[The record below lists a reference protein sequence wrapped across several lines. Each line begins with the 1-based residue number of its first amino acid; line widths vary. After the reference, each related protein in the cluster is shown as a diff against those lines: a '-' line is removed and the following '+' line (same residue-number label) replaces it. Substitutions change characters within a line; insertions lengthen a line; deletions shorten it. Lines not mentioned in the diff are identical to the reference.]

1 MTTSRRRRGLL
12 AATAVSAATVLAVT
26 AAGGATAAQTAGPNE
41 GKGKAAQS
49 ENTKGKERKGNYDA
63 RTPNA
68 KTTTTRSAKVAG
80 QESAASEKFRESLG
94 TQGVVEFDPN
104 TGTPAQVS
112 KLNGFLTG
120 KSAKKATDV
129 ALGYVKAHPEVFKL
143 SAADLGT
150 LKLRKEYVDDLGTHH
165 ISWIQTVDGVEVFGN
180 GLKANVTKHG
190 ELISLMGSPIAGLA
204 SQAQARSAAAAPKV
218 SAAAARTA
226 AAEDMGATAKSATAK
241 TTGADVKWSNGDSA
255 QQVWFHTADGLRKG
269 WLTYVNAG
277 GMNVY
282 SHVIDAQTGSL
293 LYRKDLVNEGN
304 GDALVQDNYPG
315 AAKGGTQRVENLIFN
330 KWLPK
335 NAKTLLEGTSVAAWA
350 DVNDDNQPNNGETV
364 KVPGTKTGA
373 EYKLVPFTTT
383 ASSFCSTSFVCTW
396 DPAKPDSWKTNMNQD
411 VTNAFYLASNFH
423 DWLAKPPISF
433 TPAAGSFDAAGG
445 DPVHLNALDGAATAA
460 NGGPDANHID
470 NANMSTPP
478 DGISPTMQMY
488 LWHFPGTTDA
498 QDPFVPASGANDAS
512 VLYHEYTHGLSNRLV
527 VDATGNS
534 TLNSIQA
541 GSMGEAWSDF
551 YAMDYLV
558 SHGLEKDTT
567 APGEVLE
574 GKYVAAGQLF
584 RTQAIDCRVKAVSPN
599 CIQPDGSKG
608 GYTYGDFPTIGGTPE
623 VHASGEVWAQ
633 TLWDLRE
640 RFGRSYAV
648 SLITRA
654 MELSPA
660 DPTMLDMRNA
670 IVQADLVASG
680 GKNADTIWTVF
691 ANRGMG
697 WYAGVI
703 DGGDSFP
710 AEDFHKPPTGAT
722 TTLSGTVLDKDTG
735 APVAGALV
743 YIGGHSSGYAGDY
756 AASTNSKGEYKIIG
770 VAPGTYPKVVMS
782 APGYELLV
790 QPATVSKSGSKSNFA
805 PRRNWAASSGG
816 GSAVGFNGPDFSP
829 QCGPGMAIDN
839 AQGTGWGSTTGDDAG
854 TPTNQMIEK
863 HVDIKL
869 SGKVNVTAF
878 NVDPS
883 NTCGDAGSASTGGY
897 RIETSVDGTTW
908 AVAQQGT
915 FTAANRGKYN
925 LVTPTGNATGIQYV
939 RFVMTSP
946 QVPDFATNCPDGAFS
961 GCQFTDMTEIQVFG
975 TK

>member
-1 MTTSRRRRGLL
+1 MTTSRRGRGLL
-12 AATAVSAATVLAVT
+12 AVSAVSAAAVVLAMT
-26 AAGGATAAQTAGPNE
+26 AGGADAAQKPGGADAKKP
-41 GKGKAAQS
+41 AQADKQTS
-49 ENTKGKERKGNYDA
+49 GKERKGNYDA

-68 KTTTTRSAKVAG
+68 KTTYARSAKVQG
-80 QESAASEKFRESLG
+80 KETAAAKKFRDSLG
-94 TQGVVEFDPN
+94 TQGVVQVDPN
-104 TGTPAQVS
+104 TGTPAQVT

-120 KSAKKATDV
+120 KSGKKATDV
-129 ALGYVKAHPEVFKL
+129 ALGYVKAHPEIFKL
-143 SAADLGT
+143 SDADLGT
-150 LKLRKEYVDDLGTHH
+150 LKLRKDYVDDLGTHH
-165 ISWIQTVDGVEVFGN
+165 IFWTQVVDGVEVFGN
-180 GLKANVTKHG
+180 GLKANVTKNG
-190 ELISLMGSPIAGLA
+190 QLISVMGSPVSGLTA
-204 SQAQARSAAAAPKV
+204 AAQARSAEAAPKV
-218 SAAAARTA
+218 SAADARTTA
-226 AAEDMGATAKSATAK
+226 IKDVGGTAKSATA
-241 TTGADVKWSNGDSA
+241 TTSGVNTKWSNGDTA
-255 QQVWFHTADGLRKG
+255 KQVWFHTADGLQKG
-269 WLTYVNAG
+269 WLTYTNSG
-277 GMNVY
+277 GQNIY
-282 SHVIDAQTGSL
+282 SHVVDAQTGAT
-293 LYRKDLVNEGN
+293 LYRKDLVSEGN
-304 GDALVQDNYPG
+304 GDALVQDYYPG
-315 AAKGGTQRVENLIFN
+315 AAKGGTQRTENLIYN

-335 NAKTLLEGTSVAAWA
+335 NAKTLLDGTSVAAFA
-350 DVNDDNQPNNGETV
+350 DVNDDNTPNPGETV
-364 KVPGTKTGA
+364 KVPGTKTGS
-373 EYKLVPFTTT
+373 EYKLTTFQN
-383 ASSFCSTSFVCTW
+383 ASSFCSAAFICTW

-411 VTNAFYLASNFH
+411 VTNAFYLASNYH

-445 DPVHLNALDGAATAA
+445 DPVMLNALDGAATAA

-478 DGISPTMQMY
+478 DGQSPTMQMY

-498 QDPFVPASGANDAS
+498 QEGYVPSSGANDAS
-512 VLYHEYTHGLSNRLV
+512 ILYHEYTHGLSNRLV

-574 GKYVAAGQLF
+574 GRYVSHGELF
-584 RTQAIDCRVKAVSPN
+584 RTQAIDCRVKAVSAN

-608 GYTYGDFPTIGGTPE
+608 GYTYADFPTIGGSPE

-640 RFGRSYAV
+640 RFGRSYAM
-648 SLITRA
+648 SIITRA

-680 GKNADTIWTVF
+680 GKNADIIWTVF

-697 WYAGVI
+697 WYAGVV
-703 DGGDSFP
+703 DGGDAFP

-722 TTLSGTVLDKDTG
+722 TTLTGTVKDKDTG

-743 YIGGHSSGYAGDY
+743 YVGGHSSGYAGDY
-756 AASTNSKGEYKIIG
+756 AGTTDANGNYSITG
-770 VAPGTYPKVVMS
+770 VAPGTYPKLVMS

-790 QPATVSKSGSKSNFA
+790 QPATVKAGAKANFT

-816 GSAVGFNGPDFSP
+816 GTVTDFNGPDFTP
-829 QCGPGMAIDN
+829 QCGPAFAIDN
-839 AQGTGWGSTTGDDAG
+839 AQGTGWGSTTGDDNG
-854 TPTNQMIEK
+854 TPTNKMVEK
-863 HVDIKL
+863 HIDIKL
-869 SGKVNVTAF
+869 PAKVNVSGF
-878 NVDPS
+878 NIDPS
-883 NTCGDAGSASTGGY
+883 NTCGDPGSSSTGGY
-897 RIETSVDGTTW
+897 RVETSADGTTW
-908 AVAQQGT
+908 AVAASGT
-915 FTAANRGKYN
+915 FDATNRGKYN
-925 LVTPTGNATGIQYV
+925 LVAPTGNATGIQYV

-946 QVPDFATNCPDGAFS
+946 QVPDFETNCPAGAFG

-975 TK
+975 KK

>member
-1 MTTSRRRRGLL
+1 VTTSRRGRGLL
-12 AATAVSAATVLAVT
+12 AVTAVSAATVLVVT
-26 AAGGATAAQTAGPNE
+26 AAGGATAAQSTDP
-41 GKGKAAQS
+41 KPQGKAAQAEKAAS
-49 ENTKGKERKGNYDA
+49 KERKGNFDA
-63 RTPNA
+63 RTPSA
-68 KTTTTRSAKVAG
+68 RTTYNRAAKVAG
-80 QESAASEKFRESLG
+80 KESAASEKFRNSLG
-94 TQGVVEFDPN
+94 TQGVVELDPN
-104 TGTPAQVS
+104 TGTPAQVT
-112 KLNGFLTG
+112 KLDGFLTG
-120 KSAKKATDV
+120 KSAKKAQDI

-143 SAADLGT
+143 SDADLGT
-150 LKLRKEYVDDLGTHH
+150 LKLRKDYVDDLGSHH
-165 ISWIQTVDGVEVFGN
+165 IFWSQVVDGIEVFGN
-180 GLKANVTKHG
+180 GLKANVTKNG
-190 ELISLMGSPIAGLA
+190 QLISVMGAPVTGLT
-204 SQAQARSAAAAPKV
+204 SQADAKSAAPQV
-218 SAAAARTA
+218 SADKARTT
-226 AAEDMGATAKSATAK
+226 AAEDIGGTAKSATAK
-241 TTGADVKWSNGDSA
+241 TAGTSVKWSNGDTA
-255 QQVWFHTADGLRKG
+255 KQVWFHTADGLRKG

-277 GMNVY
+277 GTKIY
-282 SHVIDAQTGSL
+282 SHVVDAQSGGL
-293 LYRKDLVNEGN
+293 LYRRDLSSEGN

-315 AAKGGTQRVENLIFN
+315 AAKGGTQRVENLIYN

-335 NAKTLLEGTSVAAWA
+335 NAKTLLEGNSVAAWA
-350 DVNDDNQPNNGETV
+350 DVNDDNQPNAGETV

-373 EYKLVPFTTT
+373 EYKLVSFPN
-383 ASSFCSTSFVCTW
+383 ASSFCSTSFICTW

-445 DPVHLNALDGAATAA
+445 DPVLLNALDGAATAA
-460 NGGPDANHID
+460 NGGPDANHVD
-470 NANMSTPP
+470 NANMNTPP
-478 DGISPTMQMY
+478 DGTPPTMQMY
-488 LWHFPGTTDA
+488 LFHQPGATDE
-498 QDPFVPASGANDAS
+498 QDPFVPSSSANDAS
-512 VLYHEYTHGLSNRLV
+512 ILYHEYTHGLSNRLV

-558 SHGLEKDTT
+558 AHNLEKDTT

-574 GKYVAAGQLF
+574 GKYVSHGELF

-640 RFGRSYAV
+640 RFGRSYAL

-654 MELSPA
+654 MELSPN

-680 GKNADTIWTVF
+680 GKNAGIIWTVF

-697 WYAGVI
+697 WYAGVV
-703 DGGDSFP
+703 DGGDAFP

-722 TTLSGTVLDKDTG
+722 TTLTGTVTDKDTG

-743 YIGGHSSGYAGDY
+743 YVGGHASGYAGDY
-756 AASTNSKGEYKIIG
+756 SDATDGGGKYTITG
-770 VAPGTYPKVVMS
+770 VAPGTYPKVVVS
-782 APGYELLV
+782 APGYELIV
-790 QPATVSKSGSKSNFA
+790 QSVKVSSGVKANFA
-805 PRRNWAASSGG
+805 PRRNWAATSGG
-816 GSAVGFNGPDFSP
+816 GSVVGFNGPDYTSFG
-829 QCGPGMAIDN
+829 CGPGGAIDN

-854 TPTNQMIEK
+854 TPTNVMVEK

-869 SGKVNVTAF
+869 AGKVNISAF
-878 NVDPS
+878 NVDPT
-883 NTCGDAGSASTGGY
+883 NTCGDPGSSSTGKY
-897 RIETSVDGTTW
+897 RIETSVDGTAW
-908 AVAQQGT
+908 ATASEGE
-915 FTAANRGKYN
+915 FTSANRGKYN
-925 LVTPTGNATGIQYV
+925 LVAPTGNATGVQYV
-939 RFVMTSP
+939 RFWMLSP
-946 QVPDFATNCPDGAFS
+946 QVPDFATNCPAGAFG
-961 GCQFTDMTEIQVFG
+961 GCTFTDMTELQVFG

>member
-1 MTTSRRRRGLL
+1 MKASRRGRGLL
-12 AATAVSAATVLAVT
+12 AVTTAVSAATVLAVT
-26 AAGGATAAQTAGPNE
+26 AAGGATAAQTAGP
-41 GKGKAAQS
+41 GQGKAAQS
-49 ENTKGKERKGNYDA
+49 EKVSGKDRKGNYDA
-63 RTPNA
+63 RTPSAKITNA
-68 KTTTTRSAKVAG
+68 RAAKVAG
-80 QESAASEKFRESLG
+80 KETAASEKFRNSLG
-94 TQGVVEFDPN
+94 SQGVVELDPN
-104 TGTPAQVS
+104 TGTPAQVT

-120 KSAKKATDV
+120 KSAKKAQDI
-129 ALGYVKAHPEVFKL
+129 ALAYVKAHPEVFKL
-143 SAADLGT
+143 SDADLAT
-150 LKLRKEYVDDLGTHH
+150 LKLSKDYVDDLGTHH
-165 ISWIQTVDGVEVFGN
+165 VFWTQVVDGVEVFGN
-180 GLKANVTKHG
+180 GLKANVTKNG
-190 ELISLMGSPIAGLA
+190 QLISVMGSPVAGLA
-204 SQAQARSAAAAPKV
+204 SQAQAKSAAAAPKV
-218 SAAAARTA
+218 TAVAARTT
-226 AAEDMGATAKSATAK
+226 AAEDMGGTASSATAK
-241 TTGADVKWSNGDSA
+241 TAGVSTTWSNGDTA
-255 QQVWFHTADGLRKG
+255 KQVWFHTADGLRKG

-277 GMNVY
+277 GMKIYN
-282 SHVIDAQTGSL
+282 HVIDAQTGSL

-335 NAKTLLEGTSVAAWA
+335 NAKTLLDGTSVAAWA
-350 DVNDDNQPNNGETV
+350 DVNDDNQPNTGETV
-364 KVPGTKTGA
+364 KVPGTATGGQ
-373 EYKLVPFTTT
+373 YKLVPFQN
-383 ASSFCSTSFVCTW
+383 ASSFCSTSFICTW

-411 VTNAFYLASNFH
+411 VTNAFYLASNYH

-445 DPVHLNALDGAATAA
+445 DPVLLNALDGAATAA

-478 DGISPTMQMY
+478 DGTPPTMQMY
-488 LWHFPGTTDA
+488 LWHQPGATDE
-498 QDPFVPASGANDAS
+498 QDGFVPASGANDAS

-534 TLNSIQA
+534 TLNSLQA

-574 GKYVAAGQLF
+574 GKYVAHGDLF
-584 RTQAIDCRVKAVSPN
+584 RTQAIDCRVKAVSAN

-608 GYTYGDFPTIGGTPE
+608 GYTYGDLPTIGGAPE

-640 RFGRSYAV
+640 RFGRSYAM
-648 SLITRA
+648 SIITRA

-680 GKNADTIWTVF
+680 GKNADIIWTVF

-697 WYAGVI
+697 WYAGAV
-703 DGGDSFP
+703 DGGDAFP

-722 TTLSGTVLDKDTG
+722 TSLTGTVKDKDTG
-735 APVAGALV
+735 AAVAGALV

-756 AASTNSKGEYKIIG
+756 AASTDATGKYTITG
-770 VAPGTYPKVVMS
+770 VAPGTYPKVVVS
-782 APGYELLV
+782 APGYELIV
-790 QPATVSKSGSKSNFA
+790 QSVKVSPGAKADFV
-805 PRRNWAASSGG
+805 PRRDWAAASGG
-816 GSAVGFNGPDFSP
+816 GTVTGFNGPDFSSFG
-829 QCGPGMAIDN
+829 CGPGGAIDN
-839 AQGTGWGSTTGDDAG
+839 AQGTGWGSTTGNDAG
-854 TPTNQMIEK
+854 TPTGTIIPK
-863 HVDIKL
+863 HIDIKL
-869 SGKVNVTAF
+869 PAAVNISGF

-883 NTCGDAGSASTGGY
+883 ATCGDSGSASTGQY
-897 RIETSVDGTTW
+897 RIETSADGTTW
-908 AVAQQGT
+908 ATAQEGS
-915 FTAANRGKYN
+915 FTTANQKKYN
-925 LVTPTGNATGIQYV
+925 LLTPSGNATGVQYV
-939 RFVMTSP
+939 RFWLLSP
-946 QVPDFATNCPDGAFS
+946 QVPDFSTNCPAGAFS
-961 GCQFTDMTEIQVFG
+961 GCSFTDLTELQVFG

>member
-1 MTTSRRRRGLL
+1 MTTSRRGRGLL
-12 AATAVSAATVLAVT
+12 AVSAVSAAAVVLAMT
-26 AAGGATAAQTAGPNE
+26 AGGADAAQKTGPE
-41 GKGKAAQS
+41 AKKPAQADKQAS
-49 ENTKGKERKGNYDA
+49 SKERKGNYDA

-68 KTTTTRSAKVAG
+68 KTTYARSAKVQG
-80 QESAASEKFRESLG
+80 KETAAAKKFRDSLG
-94 TQGVVEFDPN
+94 TQGVVQVDPN
-104 TGTPAQVS
+104 TGTPAQVT

-120 KSAKKATDV
+120 KSGKKATDV
-129 ALGYVKAHPEVFKL
+129 ALGYVKAHPEIFKL

-150 LKLRKEYVDDLGTHH
+150 LKLRKDYVDDLGTHH
-165 ISWIQTVDGVEVFGN
+165 IFWTQVVDGVEVFGN
-180 GLKANVTKHG
+180 GLKANVTKNG
-190 ELISLMGSPIAGLA
+190 QLISVMGSPVAGLTTA
-204 SQAQARSAAAAPKV
+204 AQARSAEAAPKV
-218 SAAAARTA
+218 TAAGARSAAIK
-226 AAEDMGATAKSATAK
+226 DVGGTAKSATASSSGVS
-241 TTGADVKWSNGDSA
+241 TKWSNGDTA
-255 QQVWFHTADGLRKG
+255 QQVWFHTADGLQKG
-269 WLTYVNAG
+269 WLTYTNSG
-277 GMNVY
+277 GENIY
-282 SHVIDAQTGSL
+282 SHVVDAQTGAT
-293 LYRKDLVNEGN
+293 LYRKDLVSEGN
-304 GDALVQDNYPG
+304 GDALVQDYYPG
-315 AAKGGTQRVENLIFN
+315 AAKGGTQRVENLIYN

-335 NAKTLLEGTSVAAWA
+335 NAKTLLDGTSVAAFA
-350 DVNDDNQPNNGETV
+350 DINDDNQPNAGETV
-364 KVPGTKTGA
+364 KVPGTATGGQ
-373 EYKLVPFTTT
+373 YKLTTFQN
-383 ASSFCSTSFVCTW
+383 ASSFCSAAFICTW

-478 DGISPTMQMY
+478 DGTPPTMQMY

-498 QDPFVPASGANDAS
+498 QEGYVPSSGANDAS
-512 VLYHEYTHGLSNRLV
+512 ILYHEYTHGLSNRLV

-574 GKYVAAGQLF
+574 GRYVSHGELF

-608 GYTYGDFPTIGGTPE
+608 GYTYADFPTIGGTPE

-640 RFGRSYAV
+640 RFGRSYAM
-648 SLITRA
+648 SIITRA

-722 TTLSGTVLDKDTG
+722 TTLTGTVKDKDTG

-743 YIGGHSSGYAGDY
+743 YVGGHSSGYAGDY
-756 AASTNSKGEYKIIG
+756 AGTTDAAGNYAITG
-770 VAPGTYPKVVMS
+770 VAPGTYPKLVMS

-790 QPATVSKSGSKSNFA
+790 QSATVKPGAKANFT

-816 GSAVGFNGPDFSP
+816 GTVADFNGPDFSP
-829 QCGPGMAIDN
+829 QCGPGFAIDN
-839 AQGTGWGSTTGDDAG
+839 AQGTGWGSTTGDDNG

-863 HVDIKL
+863 HIDIKL
-869 SGKVNVTAF
+869 PAKVNVSGF
-878 NVDPS
+878 NIDPS
-883 NTCGDAGSASTGGY
+883 NTCGDPGSASTGGY
-897 RIETSVDGTTW
+897 RVETSADGTTW
-908 AVAQQGT
+908 AVAASGT
-915 FTAANRGKYN
+915 FDATNRGKYN
-925 LVTPTGNATGIQYV
+925 LVSPTGNATGIQYV

-946 QVPDFATNCPDGAFS
+946 QVPDFETNCPDGAFG
-961 GCQFTDMTEIQVFG
+961 GCQFTDMTELQVFG